1 MPAFRDS
8 SVDRPPDVAADV
20 DVDPA
25 SDVDPAADVDLPR
38 TQSGSPPQ
46 HLLVTLLADY
56 CLRRS
61 ARVPSAALVALAG
74 DFGVTAA
81 SARAALSRLARRGVV
96 DQTRQGRR
104 TSYALSPDAAQVLIR
119 GSRRLVA
126 FAGDAEDWD
135 GQWTVVAFS
144 MSEDRRDARHL
155 LRSRL
160 RWQGFAPL
168 YDGMWVSPRAGTA
181 EAAEIVEGL
190 GVPAVTVLRAGEV
203 VPAGPGTRL
212 LLHAWDLDEI
222 AAGYQEF
229 LGQWSPVIQRLCRG
243 DVGAGEALVVR
254 TRIMDTYRRFPS
266 LDPQLPMRLMPAG
279 WPREQARALFTEVY
293 DWLGPLAEARVR
305 HKVAEHDWDLVA
317 LISHHTTTD
326 LLRGVLRS

>member
-1 MPAFRDS
+1 
-8 SVDRPPDVAADV
+8 
-20 DVDPA
+20 
-25 SDVDPAADVDLPR
+25 
-38 TQSGSPPQ
+38 
-46 HLLVTLLADY
+46 
-56 CLRRS
+56 
-61 ARVPSAALVALAG
+61 VPSAALVTLAG

-119 GSRRLVA
+119 GSHRLVA

-144 MSEDRRDARHL
+144 MPEDRRDARHL

-168 YDGMWVSPRAGTA
+168 YDGMWVSPRAGAA

-190 GVPAVTVLRAGEV
+190 GVPAVTVLRAGEA

-229 LGQWSPVIQRLCRG
+229 LGQWSPIVQRLRRG

-293 DWLGPLAEARVR
+293 DWLGPLAETRAVTGRRARLGPGC
-305 HKVAEHDWDLVA
+305 DDFP
-317 LISHHTTTD
+317 SHHDRLAARRAPVLTAEPD
-326 LLRGVLRS
+326 PADRPRLPIDPAVRPGVVGQSDQGRIVADISGGGRSAPR